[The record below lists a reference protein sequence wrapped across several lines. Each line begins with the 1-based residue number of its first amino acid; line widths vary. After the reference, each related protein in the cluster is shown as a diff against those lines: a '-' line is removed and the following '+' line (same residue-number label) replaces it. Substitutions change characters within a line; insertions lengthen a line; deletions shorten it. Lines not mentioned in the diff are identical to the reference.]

1 MTSNT
6 LTTRR
11 SSLICAAF
19 RLVRVRDERG
29 LVYLQRREIGTLR
42 QLYARPYSAVMTAPK
57 RGLIRSSA
65 SRRTQ
70 P

>member
-19 RLVRVRDERG
+19 RLVQVRDERG

-42 QLYARPYSAVMTAPK
+42 QLYARPFPVVMTATK
-57 RGLIRSSA
+57 RGRVRSSA
-65 SRRTQ
+65 NLRAQ